1 MSISQY
7 FVEADKLYQVR
18 INLELLYGNSDF
30 EFYKPLIKNT
40 LDILDELIDVDI
52 LDELIDVE
60 KEGIT

>member
-40 LDILDELIDVDI
+40 LDILDELIDV
-52 LDELIDVE
+52 E
-60 KEGIT
+60 KEEIT